1 MFDPQL
7 NRANISNHA
16 FYLIKLTG
24 LKEEHYFKEIA
35 SEYTKMRIEV
45 IFWSRESLVGLCFI
59 DLENETFSR
68 HHLHN
73 KFKAISILNA

>member
-16 FYLIKLTG
+16 FYLIRLNG

-35 SEYTKMRIEV
+35 SKYTKIRIEV
-45 IFWSRESLVGLCFI
+45 IF
-59 DLENETFSR
+59 
-68 HHLHN
+68 
-73 KFKAISILNA
+73 